1 MKPCIS
7 QVTTLMNP
15 FESDASSYRGGGW
28 ESVELWLTKVEAYLQ
43 DHSAGEALSLF
54 ESAGVRPVA
63 AAGQGGLLL
72 SRGPAREAHWEHFR
86 RRLELLRELRVPTL
100 IVAAD
105 SAANIGRATDI
116 EDFARATS
124 ALGEAA
130 ELAGS
135 FGVRI
140 ALEFQKS
147 SPICASLETAVA
159 MVAQCGS
166 PHAGV
171 CLDAFHFQ
179 TGPSKLEDLD
189 GLPGELIAWVQLCDV
204 SGTPRELAGDSDR
217 ILPGDGDFPLVA
229 IVERLA
235 RTGYE
240 GFVSLE
246 LLNPHLWQVHADRVA
261 DMGHRA
267 LRRVLDRWLEEPG
280 IGPVQPDNG
289 LAASA
294 SAAREGGP

>member
-15 FESDASSYRGGGW
+15 FESDASSYRSGGW
-28 ESVELWLTKVEAYLQ
+28 DSVELWLTKLEAFVQ
-43 DHSAGEALSLF
+43 GNSAAEARSVF

-63 AAGQGGLLL
+63 AAGQGGLLM
-72 SRGPAREAHWEHFR
+72 SRGARRDEHR
-86 RRLELLRELRVPTL
+86 AQLHRRLELLRELGITTL

-105 SAANIGRATDI
+105 SAAAVGRSTDI
-116 EDFARATS
+116 EDFARAAA

-147 SPICASLETAVA
+147 SPICASLETAAA

-166 PHAGV
+166 PNAGV

-189 GLPGELIAWVQLCDV
+189 GLPSELIAWVQLCDV
-204 SGTPRELAGDSDR
+204 MGTPRELAGDSDR
-217 ILPGDGDFPLVA
+217 VLPGDGDFPLA
-229 IVERLA
+229 EIIDRLA
-235 RTGYE
+235 RTGYD
-240 GFVSLE
+240 GHVSLE
-246 LLNPHLWQVHADRVA
+246 LLNPHLWQVQADRVA
-261 DMGHRA
+261 GIGQQA
-267 LRRVLDRWLEEPG
+267 LRRVMGPWLDEPG
-280 IGPVQPDNG
+280 ANPATPDDGP
-289 LAASA
+289 AAD
-294 SAAREGGP
+294 RGGGT

>member
-1 MKPCIS
+1 
-7 QVTTLMNP
+7 VTTLMNP
-15 FESDASSYRGGGW
+15 FESDASSYRSGGW
-28 ESVELWLTKVEAYLQ
+28 PAVELWLTKLESYVQA
-43 DHSAGEALSLF
+43 HSATEARGLF

-72 SRGPAREAHWEHFR
+72 SRGAGRAAHWDLLR
-86 RRLELLRELRVPTL
+86 LRLELLQELGVPTL

-105 SAANIGRATDI
+105 ATAAGGAVGPD
-116 EDFARATS
+116 DFARAAA

-135 FGVRI
+135 FGVKI

-147 SPICASLETAVA
+147 SPICSCLETAVA
-159 MVAQCGS
+159 LVAQCGS
-166 PHAGV
+166 RNAGV

-204 SGTPRELAGDSDR
+204 SGMPRELAGDSDR
-217 ILPGDGDFPLVA
+217 VLPGDGDFPLAAV
-229 IVERLA
+229 VDRLA

-240 GFVSLE
+240 GYVALE
-246 LLNPHLWQVHADRVA
+246 LFNPHLWQVAADRVSEI
-261 DMGHRA
+261 GHRA
-267 LRRVLDRWLEEPG
+267 LRRVLGPWLDESTESPPAAG
-280 IGPVQPDNG
+280 VG
-289 LAASA
+289 AASG
-294 SAAREGGP
+294 RGGGP

>member
-15 FESDASSYRGGGW
+15 FESDASSYRSGGW
-28 ESVELWLTKVEAYLQ
+28 EFVELWLTKLETFVQ
-43 DHSAGEALSLF
+43 GHSAAEARSLF
-54 ESAGVRPVA
+54 EAAGVRPVA

-72 SRGPAREAHWEHFR
+72 SRGAGREAHWELFR
-86 RRLELLRELRVPTL
+86 YRLGLLRELGVSTM

-105 SAANIGRATDI
+105 SAAGAAPSL
-116 EDFARATS
+116 EDFARAAA

-147 SPICASLETAVA
+147 SPFCASLETATA
-159 MVAQCGS
+159 LVAQCGS
-166 PHAGV
+166 PNAGV
-171 CLDAFHFQ
+171 CVDAFHFQ

-189 GLPGELIAWVQLCDV
+189 GLPGEVIAWVQLCDV
-204 SGTPRELAGDSDR
+204 IATPRELAGDSDR
-217 ILPGDGDFPLVA
+217 VLPGDGDFPLAA

-235 RTGYE
+235 RTGYD
-240 GFVSLE
+240 GHVSLE
-246 LLNPHLWQVHADRVA
+246 LLNPHLWQIQADRVA
-261 DMGHRA
+261 GIGQQA
-267 LRRVLDRWLEEPG
+267 LRRVLGPWLDEPCAAPAMSDDGPAADR
-280 IGPVQPDNG
+280 
-289 LAASA
+289 
-294 SAAREGGP
+294 GGGT

>member
-1 MKPCIS
+1 MRACIS

-15 FESDASSYRGGGW
+15 FEADATAYRSGGW
-28 ESVELWLTKVEAYLQ
+28 DSVELWLTKLEAFVQ
-43 DHSAGEALSLF
+43 GHSTAEALSLF
-54 ESAGVRPVA
+54 ESAGIRPVA

-72 SRGPAREAHWEHFR
+72 SRGAGREAHWDLFR
-86 RRLELLRELRVPTL
+86 HRLGLLRELGVSTL
-100 IVAAD
+100 IIAAD
-105 SAANIGRATDI
+105 SAAGAAPDL
-116 EDFARATS
+116 EDFTRAAA

-147 SPICASLETAVA
+147 SPFCSCLETAAA

-166 PHAGV
+166 PNAGV
-171 CLDAFHFQ
+171 CVDAFHFQ

-204 SGTPRELAGDSDR
+204 MGTPRELAGDSDR
-217 ILPGDGDFPLVA
+217 VLPGDGDFPLAALVD
-229 IVERLA
+229 RLA

-240 GFVSLE
+240 GHVSLE
-246 LLNPHLWQVHADRVA
+246 LLNPHLWQVQADRVA
-261 DMGHRA
+261 GIGQQA
-267 LRRVLDRWLEEPG
+267 LRRVLGPWLDESGAAPAMRDDGPAADR
-280 IGPVQPDNG
+280 
-289 LAASA
+289 
-294 SAAREGGP
+294 GGGT

>member
-1 MKPCIS
+1 MKACIS

-15 FESDASSYRGGGW
+15 FESDASSYRSGGW
-28 ESVELWLTKVEAYLQ
+28 AAVELWLTKLESYVQA
-43 DHSAGEALSLF
+43 HSAAEARSRF
-54 ESAGVRPVA
+54 ESAGVRLVA

-72 SRGPAREAHWEHFR
+72 SRGAWRDEQREQLR
-86 RRLELLRELRVPTL
+86 RRLELLQELSVPTL

-105 SAANIGRATDI
+105 SATVVGRTTDI
-116 EDFARATS
+116 EDFARAAA
-124 ALGEAA
+124 ALGEVA

-135 FGVRI
+135 FGVKI

-147 SPICASLETAVA
+147 SAICACLETAVA

-166 PHAGV
+166 RNAGV

-217 ILPGDGDFPLVA
+217 ILPGDGDFPLA
-229 IVERLA
+229 TIVDRLA

-240 GFVSLE
+240 GYVALE
-246 LLNPHLWQVHADRVA
+246 LLNPHLWQVAADRVTEI
-261 DMGHRA
+261 GQRA
-267 LRRVLDRWLEEPG
+267 LRRVLGPWLDEATQSP
-280 IGPVQPDNG
+280 PVAG
-289 LAASA
+289 GSTAAG
-294 SAAREGGP
+294 REGGP